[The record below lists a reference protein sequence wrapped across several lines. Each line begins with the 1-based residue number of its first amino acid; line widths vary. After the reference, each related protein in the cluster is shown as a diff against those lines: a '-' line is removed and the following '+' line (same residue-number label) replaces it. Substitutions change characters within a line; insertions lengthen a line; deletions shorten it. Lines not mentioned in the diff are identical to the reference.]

1 MKIDLNTKERKIT
14 VLRWLKQGYIETT
27 DFEDMVQEIKICICR
42 TKKDVENIDNPD
54 YWEEEHR

>member
-27 DFEDMVQEIKICICR
+27 DFDEMVQEFEICICKS
-42 TKKDVENIDNPD
+42 KKDVESIDNPD
-54 YWEEEHR
+54 YWEEKHK